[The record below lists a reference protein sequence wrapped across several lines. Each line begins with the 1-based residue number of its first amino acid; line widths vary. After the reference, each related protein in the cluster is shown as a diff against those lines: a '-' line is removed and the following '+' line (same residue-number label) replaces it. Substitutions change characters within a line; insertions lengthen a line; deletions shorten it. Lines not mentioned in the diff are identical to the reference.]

1 MVETT
6 KFKRDVKK
14 ADLSKRQ
21 NNPVSL
27 QEPGLQA
34 DLGMLMACL
43 ATEGF
48 MSENNLDAYHGAK
61 ENRVEMIRNYVVSV
75 HFLYRTKP

>member
-1 MVETT
+1 
-6 KFKRDVKK
+6 
-14 ADLSKRQ
+14 
-21 NNPVSL
+21 
-27 QEPGLQA
+27 
-34 DLGMLMACL
+34 
-43 ATEGF
+43 